1 MHTKTNPHKVAYL
14 YCVVGCSEYA
24 RTWRTSPTAN
34 TSLWPIKALRK
45 ASALMESVWSL
56 EIEVM
61 QHLQVDH
68 LSFKHGPYG
77 YDSKWLD
84 PKKGLN
90 TKYTDIW
97 SSGQSLLAPLVWI
110 LTLDPIGIF
119 ADAKAPQVWTTDL
132 PHPCEAK
139 AAKKIYQ
146 NLDDRWIW
154 RYFTNLQFFW
164 NVRSFGKKVG

>member
-77 YDSKWLD
+77 YDSTWLD
-84 PKKGLN
+84 PKKGFN
-90 TKYTDIW
+90 TKDTDIW
-97 SSGQSLLAPLVWI
+97 SSGLLTPSAYLLMPRHPKCGPLI
-110 LTLDPIGIF
+110 CLTP
-119 ADAKAPQVWTTDL
+119 ARQRPQRRYIKTWMID
-132 PHPCEAK
+132 E
-139 AAKKIYQ
+139 
-146 NLDDRWIW
+146 LDDISL
-154 RYFTNLQFFW
+154 TSKNLKCQVIREKSW
-164 NVRSFGKKVG
+164 LKMSRR